1 MVELSGER
9 AGDPT
14 FVIWPHSALS
24 WAGMRRLLCALTA
37 AIAAVAVFFALA
49 GAWLVLPF
57 AGLEALVV
65 CGGIYLN
72 ARWAVTREVL
82 HLAGRDLI
90 VSRGRRDLVEVAR
103 LPRHWTRVA
112 LVRDPGGWYPSRL
125 FLESHGRRVEV
136 GAVLVEDERLRLAD
150 RLRQQLGPAPAF
162 HLSAPVPVP
171 QGLPTAAYER

>member
-1 MVELSGER
+1 MVELSGEP

-24 WAGMRRLLCALTA
+24 WAGMRRLLYALTA
-37 AIAAVAVFFALA
+37 AIAAVAVFFALE

-103 LPRHWTRVA
+103 LPRHWTRVT

-125 FLESHGRRVEV
+125 FLESHGRRLEV
-136 GAVLVEDERLRLAD
+136 GAVLAEAERERLAD
-150 RLRQQLGPAPAF
+150 ALRTQLGPAQALHLHRPAP
-162 HLSAPVPVP
+162 AP
-171 QGLPTAAYER
+171 QGLPSAAYE